1 MGCWFRAYCFGFSAL
16 DVPYSLIRVL
26 WFRVSGLGFFVQ
38 GVRFRAGGALVWSP
52 GVWGALGY
60 GPVFGVQGEVLAAR
74 QPKPYLDS
82 ACPVFPQVSFQEPCC
97 EDET

>member
-60 GPVFGVQGEVLAAR
+60 GVRAQALN
-74 QPKPYLDS
+74 PKPHQALTQS
-82 ACPVFPQVSFQEPCC
+82 SKL
-97 EDET
+97 